1 MFLHFSST
9 DILPV
14 TDAAPTGLNLQVY
27 TLGVDFSEIAETF
40 EDLESTQSNLEK
52 TSILAELFE
61 DSGDELPEVV
71 LLATGEPFPEW
82 KNMDLGVSSKT
93 LVKIIS
99 KATGRGED
107 EIEEVWKNEGDL
119 GLAAE
124 QMVEKKTQQRLM
136 TAELTVERVVDR
148 LQKVAEMEAEGA
160 SQSVNQDKK
169 QKELAELISS
179 ADAKEA
185 RYLARIII
193 NNLRLG
199 VAEGT
204 IRDALAE
211 AFFDGEHAEDIQKA
225 YDFTNDF
232 SEVAKACREGIE
244 EVRSL
249 ELRLFQ
255 PINSMLAKKV
265 ETIEEGFEEVG
276 KPAAIDYKYDGMRC
290 ISGYTPIYVEN
301 KGIVSVRDVEV
312 GDKVL
317 THKGNFREVKAKN
330 RRTIDKDE
338 RVFEFSTYLG
348 NDFKITEGHEVLTEE
363 GWVNVEN
370 LDEKE
375 NRVVFPVPEMEV
387 TKKVPQALE
396 FKRKG
401 GYHKRI
407 EIEEEEDFWKFV
419 GFWVGDGY
427 SNRANGNQR
436 IGLVFNEEE
445 EQLFEKYS
453 SFLAGL
459 LEVPEEEFST
469 HIHNEAKTLYW
480 TDPPLLNW
488 LSQNF
493 RKQDQSGWKDK
504 KIPKW
509 FWNLEK
515 ESFEKFLE
523 GWTDADGQRDEKG
536 RRKNI
541 TTKERAMATNA
552 QLIAA
557 KHGISCGIR
566 KLRIEDETYYRLM
579 FTVSDRNAAIE
590 DGKMKLR
597 ILKKDELSRSSPR
610 EVDPRQKVYN
620 LQVEGD
626 ESYCT
631 TTVALHNCQIHVKE
645 GEVKAFTR
653 RLEDVTEQFPD
664 VVESVEENIESD
676 NCIIDTEIVG
686 YDPETG
692 GMIPFQ
698 KLSKRIKR
706 KYDIQKLKSEIP
718 VVVRPFDL
726 IYLDEPILEESY
738 SERWSKLK
746 DIVEEEEKEM
756 KMVDHAETE
765 EPEKV
770 MEMQQ
775 QSLSEGHEGIMMKN
789 LEAEYKPGNRVGYM
803 VKLKP
808 TMETLDLA
816 IIAAKWSEGRRSDW
830 LGRLFLGC
838 YDEEKDEYREVG
850 KMATGLTDEQFQE
863 ITEKLK
869 PLITKEEGR
878 KVEVR
883 PEVIVE
889 VEYEEI
895 QESPTY
901 SSGYALRFPRMKQFR
916 DDKEEADSLEKV
928 ENLYKDQEN

>member
-1 MFLHFSST
+1 ME
-9 DILPV
+9 
-14 TDAAPTGLNLQVY
+14 
-27 TLGVDFSEIAETF
+27 FSEVSDSF
-40 EDLESTQSNLEK
+40 EELESTQKTLEK
-52 TSILAELFE
+52 TRILAELFSGSGE
-61 DSGDELPEVV
+61 DLQKVV
-71 LLATGEPFPEW
+71 LLSTGQPFPSW

-93 LVKIIS
+93 LVKVIS
-99 KATGRGED
+99 RATGKSEE
-107 EIEEVWKNEGDL
+107 EINRVWKNEGDL
-119 GLAAE
+119 GNAAE
-124 QMVEKKTQQRLM
+124 QMVENKTQQRLM
-136 TAELTVERVVDR
+136 SKELTVENVVER
-148 LQKVAEMEAEGA
+148 LQKVAKMEAKGL
-160 SQSVNQDKK
+160 SQSIDQDKK
-169 QKELAELISS
+169 QSELADLLSS
-179 ADAKEA
+179 ADPVEA

-204 IRDALAE
+204 IRDALSE
-211 AFFDGEHAEDIQKA
+211 AFFDGENTQEIQRA
-225 YDFTNDF
+225 YDFSNDF
-232 SEVAKACREGIE
+232 SEVSKACRKGLDAVKSIE
-244 EVRSL
+244 L
-249 ELRLFQ
+249 ELNR
-255 PINSMLAKKV
+255 PVNSMLAKKV
-265 ETIEEGFEEVG
+265 NTIEEGFEEVG
-276 KPAAIDYKYDGMRC
+276 KPASVDYKYDGMRC

-348 NDFKITEGHEVLTEE
+348 NDFKITEGHEVLTEQ

-370 LDEKE
+370 IDDKE
-375 NRVVFPVPEMEV
+375 HKVIFPIPEVDVSDKVPEE
-387 TKKVPQALE
+387 LN

-401 GYHKRI
+401 GYNKRI
-407 EIEEEEDFWKFV
+407 GIEEDFWRFV

-445 EQLFEKYS
+445 EQLFEEYS
-453 SFLAGL
+453 SFLAQL

-469 HIHNEAKTLYW
+469 HIHNGAETLYW

-504 KIPKW
+504 RIPKW

-515 ESFEKFLE
+515 KSFEKFLE

-536 RRKNI
+536 LRKNI
-541 TTKERAMATNA
+541 TTKERAMATTA

-579 FTVSDRNAAIE
+579 FTVSDRNAVIE
-590 DGKMKLR
+590 DGKMKLK
-597 ILKKDELSRSSPR
+597 ILKNNELSRNSPR

-620 LQVEGD
+620 LQVERD

-631 TTVALHNCQIHVKE
+631 TTVALHNCQIHVKQ

-653 RLEDVTEQFPD
+653 RLEDVTKQFPD
-664 VVESVEENIESD
+664 VVSQVEENLDSD
-676 NCIIDTEIVG
+676 NCIVDTEIVG
-686 YDPETG
+686 YNPEDG
-692 GMIPFQ
+692 SMIPFQ

-706 KYDIQKLKSEIP
+706 KYEIQKLKEQIP
-718 VVVRPFDL
+718 VTVRPFDL
-726 IYLDEPILEESY
+726 IYLQEPILERPY
-738 SERWSKLK
+738 SERWQKVREVVTESEDDL
-746 DIVEEEEKEM
+746 EL
-756 KMVDHAETE
+756 VDHEKTE
-765 EPEKV
+765 NPEQV
-770 MEMQQ
+770 QEMQQ
-775 QSLSEGHEGIMMKN
+775 RSLSQGHEGIMMKN
-789 LEAEYKPGNRVGYM
+789 LDAEYKPGNRVGYM

-808 TMETLDLA
+808 VMETLDLA
-816 IIAAKWSEGRRSDW
+816 IVGAKWSEGRRSDW
-830 LGRLFLGC
+830 LGRLFIGC
-838 YDEEKDEYREVG
+838 YDEENDTYQEVG

-869 PLITKEEGR
+869 PLITEEDGR

-901 SSGYALRFPRMKQFR
+901 SSGYALRFPRMKRFR
-916 DDKEEADSLEKV
+916 EDKEEADTLERITD
-928 ENLYKDQEN
+928 LYSNQK